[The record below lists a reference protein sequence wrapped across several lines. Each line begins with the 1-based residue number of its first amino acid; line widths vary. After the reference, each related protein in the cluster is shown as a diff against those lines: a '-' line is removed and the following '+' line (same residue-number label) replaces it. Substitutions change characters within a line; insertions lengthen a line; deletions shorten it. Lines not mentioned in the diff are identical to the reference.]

1 VHHSGVPL
9 TRRRLLATAATG
21 SAAALLPAWP
31 RAARARGWWDD
42 DGRDWPSAGHDLAG
56 TRAAPVSVRRSARVR
71 WVAHLAGGVPGAAA
85 IAGRTVVAASLG
97 SEVAAFDL
105 LTGRERWR
113 VAPPRE
119 GFFAGPAIAG
129 DRVVVASDR
138 ATALDLRTGRTL
150 WVADSLRAGDSDDY
164 FWGSPTIVAGL
175 VLIGSG
181 SAGEGAGGG
190 GVRGRLSAYDLR
202 TGRLRW
208 STTTVEPGANGG
220 GVMGPPTV
228 DLLAGKAYITTG
240 APYAGAAAS
249 GTSSLIEVRLV
260 DGAITWI
267 APSNQPNDL
276 NSAALLLGRRVYA
289 TGKDGVHAWD
299 RPTRAQ
305 VWHTAI
311 TPPKPAPGP
320 TDGPEFGPLASDGRR
335 LYALSND
342 NDNNAFTAAALDPRT
357 GAILWRTDLPGFAF
371 AAPALAGDRLY
382 TATAAGALH
391 ALALRDGTP
400 TDTYALGDLSAG
412 AIASAS
418 GYVLAGTGAGADL
431 PGETLTAIG

>member
-1 VHHSGVPL
+1 M
-9 TRRRLLATAATG
+9 TRRRLLTAAAG
-21 SAAALLPAWP
+21 AAGTVAWRP
-31 RAARARGWWDD
+31 GPVGASWW

-56 TRAAPVSVRRSARVR
+56 TRAAPLGVRSSARVR
-71 WVAHLAGGVPGAAA
+71 WVARLAGGIPGAAA

-97 SEVAAFDL
+97 GEVAAFDL

-138 ATALDLRTGRTL
+138 ALALDLLTGRTL
-150 WVADSLRAGDSDDY
+150 WTADSLRAGESDDY
-164 FWGSPTIVAGL
+164 FWGPPTVVAGL

-181 SAGEGAGGG
+181 SASEGAGGVA
-190 GVRGRLSAYDLR
+190 VRGRLSAYDLR

-208 STTTVEPGANGG
+208 SAPTVGLGANGG

-228 DLLAGKAYITTG
+228 DLRNGKAYITTG
-240 APYAGAAAS
+240 APYAGAAAL
-249 GTSSLIEVRLV
+249 GTSSLVEVRLA
-260 DGAITWI
+260 DGAITWV
-267 APSNQPNDL
+267 APSGQPNDL
-276 NSAALLLGRRVYA
+276 NSAAVLLGRRAFA

-299 RPTRAQ
+299 RTARTH

-311 TPPKPAPGP
+311 TPPAAQPGP
-320 TDGPEFGPLASDGRR
+320 TSGPEFGPLATDGRR

-342 NDNNAFTAAALDPRT
+342 DDNGTVTAAALDPRT

-371 AAPALAGDRLY
+371 AAPAIAGDRLW
-382 TATAAGALH
+382 TATAAGTLH
-391 ALALRDGTP
+391 ALDLRDGAP
-400 TDTYALGDLSAG
+400 RAAFDLGNPSAS
-412 AIASAS
+412 AITSAS
-418 GYVLAGTGAGADL
+418 GYVLAGTGAAPDL
-431 PGETLTAIG
+431 PGDTLTALG

>member
-1 VHHSGVPL
+1 MHHSGIPV
-9 TRRRLLATAATG
+9 TRRRLLTAAAG
-21 SAAALLPAWP
+21 AAAATMARPG
-31 RAARARGWWDD
+31 AARAGWWDD
-42 DGRDWPSAGHDLAG
+42 DRDWLSAGHDLAG
-56 TRAAPVSVRRSARVR
+56 TRAAPVAVRPSARVR
-71 WVAHLAGGVPGAAA
+71 WVATLAGGVPGAAA

-97 SEVAAFDL
+97 GEVAAFDL
-105 LTGRERWR
+105 PTGRERWR

-150 WVADSLRAGDSDDY
+150 WTADSVRTGGSDDY
-164 FWGSPTIVAGL
+164 FWGSPTIAAGL

-181 SAGEGAGGG
+181 SGGEGSGGVP
-190 GVRGRLSAYDLR
+190 VRGRLSAYDLR

-208 STTTVEPGANGG
+208 STPTVSPGADGG

-228 DLLAGKAYITTG
+228 DLLLGKAYITTG
-240 APYAGAAAS
+240 APYAGAAAL
-249 GTSSLIEVRLV
+249 GTSSLIEVRLA

-267 APSNQPNDL
+267 GASNQPNDL
-276 NSAALLLGRRVYA
+276 NSAALLLGRRVFA

-299 RPTRAQ
+299 RLTRTH

-311 TPPKPAPGP
+311 TPPQAQPGP
-320 TDGPEFGPLASDGRR
+320 TSGPEFGPLASDGRA

-342 NDNNAFTAAALDPRT
+342 DERGTVTAAALDPRSGT
-357 GAILWRTDLPGFAF
+357 ILWRTELPGFAF
-371 AAPALAGDRLY
+371 AAPAIAGDRLW

-391 ALALRDGTP
+391 ALALRDGRR
-400 TDTYALGDLSAG
+400 TDTYALGNPSAG
-412 AIASAS
+412 AVASAS
-418 GYVLAGTGAGADL
+418 GYVLAGTGAAPSL
-431 PGETLTAIG
+431 PGDTLTALG